1 MKKCIFADKIKEMK
15 PTTYSKQQP
24 DTSFDEGEGRASL
37 ASSLKKAFIDAY
49 RANMGNATVASKAVG
64 IHRTTYRR
72 WYNADPKFAALV
84 DEVKEEQIDLA
95 ESELRKLV
103 KSGNIT
109 AVIFTLKTIGKER
122 GYVERTETE
131 TYNMTPV
138 DFAEQVIE
146 NERAKRASN

>member
-1 MKKCIFADKIKEMK
+1 MK
-15 PTTYSKQQP
+15 PNT
-24 DTSFDEGEGRASL
+24 DTKHKHSTIDDGGADVSNVPP
-37 ASSLKKAFIDAY
+37 LKKAFVEAY
-49 RANMGNATVASKAVG
+49 RMNMGNATKASEAIG
-64 IHRTTYRR
+64 INRRTFSR
-72 WYNADPKFAALV
+72 WYNADTEFAALV

-138 DFAEQVIE
+138 DFAEQAIE
-146 NERAKRASN
+146 DERAKRASN

>member
-1 MKKCIFADKIKEMK
+1 MRKKCIFAEKVETMK
-15 PTTYSKQQP
+15 PTT
-24 DTSFDEGEGRASL
+24 DTKHKPAPIDDGCGAASL
-37 ASSLKKAFIDAY
+37 ASPLKKAFIDAY
-49 RANMGNATVASKAVG
+49 RANMGNATEASKAVG

-72 WYNADPKFAALV
+72 WYNADPEFAALV

-103 KSGNIT
+103 KRGNIT

-122 GYVERTETE
+122 GYIERTETE

-138 DFAEQVIE
+138 DFAEQAIE
-146 NERAKRASN
+146 DERAKRASN

>member
-1 MKKCIFADKIKEMK
+1 MK
-15 PTTYSKQQP
+15 PTT
-24 DTSFDEGEGRASL
+24 DTKHQSAPLDDSGAGVTNVTP
-37 ASSLKKAFIDAY
+37 LKKAFIDAY
-49 RANMGNATVASKAVG
+49 RANMGNATAASSAVG
-64 IHRTTYRR
+64 INRITYWR
-72 WYNADPKFAALV
+72 WYNSDPEFAALV

-122 GYVERTETE
+122 GYIERTETE

-138 DFAEQVIE
+138 DFAEQALE

>member
-1 MKKCIFADKIKEMK
+1 MK
-15 PTTYSKQQP
+15 TTT
-24 DTSFDEGEGRASL
+24 DTQHQAATLDDGGGCASL
-37 ASSLKKAFIDAY
+37 ASPLKKAFIDAY
-49 RANMGNATVASKAVG
+49 RANMGNATEASKAVG

-72 WYNADPKFAALV
+72 WYNADPDFAALV

-95 ESELRKLV
+95 ECELRKLV

-122 GYVERTETE
+122 GYIERTETE

-138 DFAEQVIE
+138 DFAEQAIE
-146 NERAKRASN
+146 NERTKRASN

>member
-1 MKKCIFADKIKEMK
+1 
-15 PTTYSKQQP
+15 
-24 DTSFDEGEGRASL
+24 
-37 ASSLKKAFIDAY
+37 
-49 RANMGNATVASKAVG
+49 MGNATEASKAVG

-72 WYNADPKFAALV
+72 WYNADPDFAALV

-122 GYVERTETE
+122 GYIERTETE

-138 DFAEQVIE
+138 DFAEQAIE
-146 NERAKRASN
+146 NERTKRASN

>member
-1 MKKCIFADKIKEMK
+1 MPKNKTMK
-15 PTTYSKQQP
+15 PNT
-24 DTSFDEGEGRASL
+24 DTKHQSATLNDGGAAASFASP
-37 ASSLKKAFIDAY
+37 LKKAFIDAY
-49 RANMGNATVASKAVG
+49 RANMGNATEASKAVG

-72 WYNADPKFAALV
+72 WYNADPEFAALV

-122 GYVERTETE
+122 GYIERTETE

-138 DFAEQVIE
+138 DFAEQAIE
-146 NERAKRASN
+146 NERAKRTSN

>member
-1 MKKCIFADKIKEMK
+1 MKQTTDTKHQPATLDDGGADVTNVT
-15 PTTYSKQQP
+15 P
-24 DTSFDEGEGRASL
+24 
-37 ASSLKKAFIDAY
+37 LKKAFIDAY
-49 RANMGNATVASKAVG
+49 RANMGNATAASSSVG
-64 IHRTTYRR
+64 INRITYWR
-72 WYNADPKFAALV
+72 WYNSDPKFAALV

-122 GYVERTETE
+122 GYIERTETE

-138 DFAEQVIE
+138 DFAEQAIE
-146 NERAKRASN
+146 DERAKRTSN

>member
-1 MKKCIFADKIKEMK
+1 MK
-15 PTTYSKQQP
+15 PTT
-24 DTSFDEGEGRASL
+24 DTKHQSATLDYGGAD
-37 ASSLKKAFIDAY
+37 ATNATPLKKAFIDAY
-49 RANMGNATVASKAVG
+49 RANMGNATAASSAVG
-64 IHRTTYRR
+64 INRTTYWR
-72 WYNADPKFAALV
+72 WYNSDPDFAALV

-122 GYVERTETE
+122 GYIERTETE

-138 DFAEQVIE
+138 DFAEQAIE

>member
-1 MKKCIFADKIKEMK
+1 MKQTTDNKHQSATIDDGVADATKATKAT
-15 PTTYSKQQP
+15 P
-24 DTSFDEGEGRASL
+24 
-37 ASSLKKAFIDAY
+37 LKKAFIDAY
-49 RANMGNATVASKAVG
+49 RANMGNATAASSAVG
-64 IHRTTYRR
+64 INRTTYWR
-72 WYNADPKFAALV
+72 WYNSDQEFAALV

-138 DFAEQVIE
+138 DFAEQAIE
-146 NERAKRASN
+146 DERAKRSSN

>member
-1 MKKCIFADKIKEMK
+1 MK
-15 PTTYSKQQP
+15 PTEATKQQSAP
-24 DTSFDEGEGRASL
+24 LYNGGKDASFASP
-37 ASSLKKAFIDAY
+37 LKKAFIAAY
-49 RANMGNATVASKAVG
+49 RANMGNATEASKAVG

-72 WYNADPKFAALV
+72 WYNADPEFAALV

-122 GYVERTETE
+122 GYIERTETE

-138 DFAEQVIE
+138 DFAEQAIE
-146 NERAKRASN
+146 NERAKRANN

>member
-1 MKKCIFADKIKEMK
+1 MK
-15 PTTYSKQQP
+15 PTTETKHQDATLDKGGAAATNVTP
-24 DTSFDEGEGRASL
+24 
-37 ASSLKKAFIDAY
+37 LKKAFIDAY
-49 RANMGNATVASKAVG
+49 RANMGNATAASSAVG
-64 IHRTTYRR
+64 INRTTYWR
-72 WYNADPKFAALV
+72 WYNSDPDFAALV
-84 DEVKEEQIDLA
+84 DDVKEEQIDLA

-122 GYVERTETE
+122 GYIERTETE

-138 DFAEQVIE
+138 DFAEQAIE

>member
-1 MKKCIFADKIKEMK
+1 MK
-15 PTTYSKQQP
+15 PTTDSKQKSATP
-24 DTSFDEGEGRASL
+24 LDDGGAAASFASP
-37 ASSLKKAFIDAY
+37 LKKAFIDAY
-49 RANMGNATVASKAVG
+49 RANMGNATEASKAVG

-72 WYNADPKFAALV
+72 WYNADPEFAALV

-122 GYVERTETE
+122 GYIERTETE

-138 DFAEQVIE
+138 DFAEQAIE
-146 NERAKRASN
+146 NEREKRASN

>member
-1 MKKCIFADKIKEMK
+1 MN
-15 PTTYSKQQP
+15 PTTDTKQP
-24 DTSFDEGEGRASL
+24 TDTSIDEGGGLASL
-37 ASSLKKAFIDAY
+37 ASPLKKAFIEAY
-49 RANMGNATVASKAVG
+49 RAHMGNATEASKAVG

-72 WYNADPKFAALV
+72 WYNADPDFAALV

-122 GYVERTETE
+122 GYIERTETE

-138 DFAEQVIE
+138 DFAEQAIE
-146 NERAKRASN
+146 NERAKRTSN